1 MEMKSFFEKISTE
14 IENAVKKDINKIL
27 KEIGEER
34 VYAIA
39 FVTDSDCI
47 TLYLAINTYEYM
59 NKKDHEY
66 IELLQDKLSEEYIKK
81 VKEGSCSITK
91 WNPAEWGYSD
101 ESNSNLAEVSKLLFS
116 EEEDNPAEYE
126 KNIDLF
132 FEAVTSAFQRLIQLK
147 VFGQDLE
154 EVTYFISISDDER
167 TYEIENFSA
176 KLLNSENIYKKFLER
191 SGE

>member
-1 MEMKSFFEKISTE
+1 MGIF
-14 IENAVKKDINKIL
+14 
-27 KEIGEER
+27 G
-34 VYAIA
+34 
-39 FVTDSDCI
+39 
-47 TLYLAINTYEYM
+47 
-59 NKKDHEY
+59 
-66 IELLQDKLSEEYIKK
+66 
-81 VKEGSCSITK
+81 
-91 WNPAEWGYSD
+91 
-101 ESNSNLAEVSKLLFS
+101 
-116 EEEDNPAEYE
+116 
-126 KNIDLF
+126 F